1 MSKQLFRKPNR
12 EDWDDISKLGFR
24 NSGNKIIGVY
34 VDPVFE
40 GARKACVTV
49 VRVASNGSYITT
61 QHHIDGT
68 FQESAISDWDVWV
81 VDEEEPEQIK
91 HKPLTREDWN
101 DISKL
106 TFRDA
111 EGHEIVEVK
120 ILESFIG
127 VKPYPVVVIMR
138 TLTNDLIARQ
148 YTIEGKA
155 EKMVD
160 DFQIIKIEIIKIEE
174 PELPIDYEGIIKDLA
189 VTRAFITYDGEY
201 YAPILW
207 VNVNSK
213 RFCTGALHWEFD
225 KIRGFD
231 ITFDMNTFYAFNE
244 YLQLRKENRVPTVD
258 EFGNIWISVKS

>member
-1 MSKQLFRKPNR
+1 MMRTRLITSSIDRSTPGQSPFTNDIRKGISMSEQLRKEKEQLFLNAPPLHVAQVKVKKP
-12 EDWDDISKLGFR
+12 
-24 NSGNKIIGVY
+24 
-34 VDPVFE
+34 
-40 GARKACVTV
+40 
-49 VRVASNGSYITT
+49 
-61 QHHIDGT
+61 
-68 FQESAISDWDVWV
+68 
-81 VDEEEPEQIK
+81 K

-174 PELPIDYEGIIKDLA
+174 PEPPIDYEGIIKDLA

-213 RFCTGALHWEFD
+213 RFCTGALQWEFD

-258 EFGNIWISVKS
+258 EFGNIRSGVKS